1 VKEKNIK
8 LTYSYE
14 KDLPKVNVDKLR
26 ISSVIQMLLENA
38 IAYTKDKID
47 INIKKDKNNVIFSIK
62 DNGIGI
68 PKQDQPYVFNKF
80 FRTHQAYLT
89 ETEGSGISLFLSKS
103 IIDKHNGKI
112 GVYSEGEGK
121 GSEFWFKL
129 KVT

>member
-38 IAYTKDKID
+38 IAYTKDKIE
-47 INIKKDKNNVIFSIK
+47 INIKKDKKDIIFSIK

-68 PKQDQPYVFNKF
+68 PKEDQPYIFSRF
-80 FRTHQAYLT
+80 YRTKAAYLT

-121 GSEFWFKL
+121 GSEFWVKL
-129 KVT
+129 RIS